1 MLLCIQDIKRDSKK
15 GARLSIKHSA
25 VVDWINTA
33 HLTFPLAK
41 YPLHVT
47 LPALLSREVKFV
59 GNPSVWCII
68 ANLKLFIA
76 IITESHRQSYL
87 LCCANDENTILC

>member
-1 MLLCIQDIKRDSKK
+1 MYTGTVLMCIQDTKRDSKT
-15 GARLSIKHSA
+15 GARLSLKHS

-47 LPALLSREVKFV
+47 LPALLSREVQFA

-68 ANLKLFIA
+68 ANLKLIY
-76 IITESHRQSYL
+76 SH
-87 LCCANDENTILC
+87 NN